1 MNIKKHLSE
10 PWFTLVMLG
19 LKTVEGRLNKGSF
32 KELDVGNIITF
43 YNDDAIYREF
53 NVKVTKINIHNN
65 FEIYLRKET
74 LNKSLPGFTR
84 IKDGVEVYYKYFTKE
99 DEEKYRVK
107 AFTLELVN

>member
-32 KELDVGNIITF
+32 KELNVGDIITF
-43 YNDDAIYREF
+43 YNDDAIYRKF